1 MEVPMLR
8 SIPVILLFGV
18 TAACGS
24 AENEAPWLGA
34 PGDGVR
40 RMATV
45 RIDGA
50 PVELEV
56 EDFDGT
62 YVLEDDI
69 VLDAR
74 DVTVHEDDAANDAID
89 AIDAIDAN
97 DGSATQALAAVNAP
111 RTWPKGVV
119 YYRFSDRLNATMRE
133 RVQRAMAAWE
143 RRTVVRFEH
152 AGPDREAFV
161 LIVPFDEPYCRA
173 NIGYTGGRTHMWLNS
188 VCSVGLIKHELGHT
202 LGLHHEQSR
211 EDRNEHVKILWD
223 NIKPGYKGNFYR
235 YRFGRDVGP
244 YNIDSIMQYS
254 SFAFSR
260 NGRPTIVRR
269 DDGTPFGGYRT
280 KIHDLDARGINR
292 IYENR

>member
-1 MEVPMLR
+1 MLR
-8 SIPVILLFGV
+8 FVPVILTLV
-18 TAACGS
+18 LTACGAS
-24 AENEAPWLGA
+24 EFEAPWLGA
-34 PGDGVR
+34 PGDGVA

-50 PVELEV
+50 PVELEI

-69 VLDAR
+69 VLDPA
-74 DVTVHEDDAANDAID
+74 DVTLHEGDVID
-89 AIDAIDAN
+89 AGDA
-97 DGSATQALAAVNAP
+97 SLTQGLAAVNAP
-111 RTWPKGVV
+111 RTWPNGIV
-119 YYRFSDRLNATMRE
+119 YYRFSDGLPAYMRE
-133 RVQRAMAAWE
+133 RVLRAMDAWE
-143 RRTVVRFEH
+143 RRTLIRFEQ
-152 AGPDREAFV
+152 AGPNRSAYV
-161 LIVPFDEPYCRA
+161 TIVPFDKPYCRA
-173 NIGYTGGRTHMWLNS
+173 NIGYTGGRTYMWLHD
-188 VCSVGLIKHELGHT
+188 VCSVGLIKHEFGHT

-211 EDRNEHVKILWD
+211 EDRNEHVQILWD
-223 NIKPGYKGNFYR
+223 NIKAGMKGNFYR

-269 DDGTPFGGYRT
+269 DNGKPFGGYRT